1 MDSGTFGANVKLT
14 LEILITKFTED
25 ATNAAGGGR
34 TQSIMMNA
42 ADIKQQIDQSL
53 HFNNSSDD
61 DDDKPINSGSTLQ
74 PVTEEVEDMD
84 MGKQE
89 FIRDE
94 IIKVEQTLSAE
105 IESLQ
110 HQIQA
115 KQNEF

>member
-1 MDSGTFGANVKLT
+1 MDSGIFGSNVKLT
-14 LEILITKFTED
+14 LEISITKFTED
-25 ATNAAGGGR
+25 AGSAVGGGR

-61 DDDKPINSGSTLQ
+61 DDDKEVHSGSTLQ
-74 PVTEEVEDMD
+74 TEEVGEMD
-84 MGKQE
+84 MAKQE

-94 IIKVEQTLSAE
+94 IVKVEQTLATE

-110 HQIQA
+110 NQIQV

>member
-14 LEILITKFTED
+14 LEISITKFTED
-25 ATNAAGGGR
+25 ANNAVGGGR

-61 DDDKPINSGSTLQ
+61 DDDKQVHSEST
-74 PVTEEVEDMD
+74 VTVEEVGEMD
-84 MGKQE
+84 VAKQE

-94 IIKVEQTLSAE
+94 IVKVEQTLAGE
-105 IESLQ
+105 IESLS
-110 HQIQA
+110 HQIQV